1 MEINKISNSP
11 NFNGYKNILSGTIKE
26 LSGKNDLA
34 FMTMQLDNIGHNDLE
49 IWHNIQKNV
58 LGKEKFTDIITFS
71 CVFFSNL
78 KNHFWVGG
86 QDISVDG
93 KSAVENYS
101 SVDMEK
107 FKTFSF
113 IANLTKRL
121 MNENR
126 PLVYDNDRDLVV
138 NKARA
143 DLCSTFKLRKYEY
156 DREAEI
162 LANNLVLKSYMQQE
176 PPQAVA
182 GVVNNKISDIMSRHF
197 SD

>member
-1 MEINKISNSP
+1 MEIKKISNTP

-34 FMTMQLDNIGHNDLE
+34 FMTMQLDNIGHNDLD
-49 IWHNIQKNV
+49 IWHDIQKNA
-58 LGKEKFTDIITFS
+58 LGKEKVSDIITFS

-78 KNHFWVGG
+78 KHHFWAGG
-86 QDISVDG
+86 QDITVDG
-93 KSAVENYS
+93 KGAVEKYS
-101 SVDMEK
+101 SGDMEK

-126 PLVYDNDRDLVV
+126 ALVYDNDRDLVV

-143 DLCSTFKLRKYEY
+143 DLSSTFKLKKYEY

-162 LANNLVLKSYMQQE
+162 LANNLVIKSYMAQE

-182 GVVNNKISDIMSRHF
+182 GVINNKISDIMSRHF